1 MVAYIENKTISQGSA
16 GYRIPIY
23 FTPDSMSES
32 ISATYDQQTIA
43 GRSAPVI
50 TYTAT
55 GARQVSIS
63 YIVSPDYLPSGFAS
77 VKSYL
82 TAVKALEYPR
92 YDNSLVVTPNCSLH
106 LPGLDLDGVC
116 NSVSI
121 DYKVDR
127 YTRNSSMA
135 ATVSLTF
142 LEVQDYLQGSVNVI
156 NGTYLER
163 QAVPSSYYQFVRWDN
178 PDLAVTGTLSSDAC
192 GNVKIGKANTKNILN
207 MIGDYVYGGNTQSV
221 DVQVTLGDKVI
232 YSGVSAR
239 DAATA
244 MAESGNNQKGGIHNY
259 NVKYIPKT
267 KDGTIIDS
275 SVVSKTVTFT
285 PNSTPSSTSKTGN
298 KASGNNA
305 RMEYDVT
312 TGKITNPAVKK
323 ANEKN
328 NTKNSEKL
336 RNDVM
341 AGLLGTI

>member
-23 FTPDSMSES
+23 FTPESMSES

-82 TAVKALEYPR
+82 TAVKALEYPK
-92 YDNSLVVTPNCSLH
+92 YENSLVVTPNCSLH

-142 LEVQDYLQGSVNVI
+142 LEVQNYLQGSINVI
-156 NGTYLER
+156 NGTYLEK
-163 QAVPSSYYQFVRWDN
+163 QAIPSNYYEFVNWNN
-178 PDLAVTGTLSSDAC
+178 PDLAVGGTIDDKTC
-192 GNVKIGKANTKNILN
+192 GNAVIGKANTKSILN
-207 MIGDYVYGGNTQSV
+207 QIGDYAYGGNTQSV
-221 DVQVTLGDKVI
+221 DVIVTSGDKVI
-232 YSGVSAR
+232 YSGTSAR

-244 MAESGNNQKGGIHNY
+244 MAESGNSQKNGTHNY
-259 NVKYIPKT
+259 TVKYVPKT

-275 SVVSKTVTFT
+275 SVISKEIVFT
-285 PNSTPSSTSKTGN
+285 PKTTEVSSKSSKN
-298 KASGNNA
+298 KPTGNNA
-305 RMEYDVT
+305 QAQYTATSNKFTDPNQKKVNT
-312 TGKITNPAVKK
+312 ALNTANPA
-323 ANEKN
+323 
-328 NTKNSEKL
+328 S
-336 RNDVM
+336 
-341 AGLLGTI
+341 GTIQDKQWKK